1 MPGWKVRGI
10 TRDPTSV
17 AAKALAEKGIE
28 VVQGNLDDP
37 SSLPTAFESANA
49 IYAVTDFWTPIFDGS
64 SEGKVKPGQ
73 GILEW
78 AYDLEVQRGKNIAD
92 AAASIVGKPLEK
104 FIWSALS
111 DVNERSKGKWTSA
124 LHFDGKAA
132 VTKYIFDAQP
142 KLAKIMS
149 MIQIGMYASTAQDF
163 PPFAPTKVCPA
174 IFSVYA
180 SWLT

>member
-1 MPGWKVRGI
+1 VPGWKVRGI

-78 AYDLEVQRGKNIAD
+78 AYDLEVQQGKNIRCERKIKGQVD
-92 AAASIVGKPLEK
+92 
-104 FIWSALS
+104 FSA
-111 DVNERSKGKWTSA
+111 
-124 LHFDGKAA
+124 
-132 VTKYIFDAQP
+132 
-142 KLAKIMS
+142 
-149 MIQIGMYASTAQDF
+149 
-163 PPFAPTKVCPA
+163 PFRWQGSGYEVH
-174 IFSVYA
+174 
-180 SWLT
+180 L